1 MLEPTLVLPRPT
13 PGGHRLKMLHQG
25 IKGGSNPAYWSHQ
38 PLPLRRM
45 SLTWRRRT
53 LGQKTSAPLRLKT
66 ETRQA
71 SQSTPPKQNDIA
83 QNITMDAAGSSSG
96 SRFEVCSVGHKH
108 GVSSLPARAGITEQV
123 LGSIPN
129 F

>member
-25 IKGGSNPAYWSHQ
+25 IEGGSNPAYWSHQ
-38 PLPLRRM
+38 PLPLRQT

-53 LGQKTSAPLRLKT
+53 LGKKTRAPLRLKT

-83 QNITMDAAGSSSG
+83 QNITMHAAGSSSD
-96 SRFEVCSVGHKH
+96 SRFEVCSV
-108 GVSSLPARAGITEQV
+108 TF
-123 LGSIPN
+123 SI
-129 F
+129 FHA